1 MCQFGAE
8 CQTHCVLSL
17 ISSREQPVPIS
28 PSISLCVCVEGSDIS
43 SCLGSYGDAGSR
55 TGRVREVEM
64 TGRWAHGHR
73 RTSNTHSPMGIRAD
87 ASACESVAVMT

>member
-1 MCQFGAE
+1 MPN
-8 CQTHCVLSL
+8 T
-17 ISSREQPVPIS
+17 
-28 PSISLCVCVEGSDIS
+28 LCVVPDFIKGTASAHFPKHFFVCVYLCVEGSDIS